1 GRTILMYSRAKV
13 GLPAWNAARQATL
26 YVNLPENIG
35 RYQIESELGKG
46 AMGVVYK
53 AIDPNIG
60 RTVALKTMRL
70 DVHGIE
76 EAEMLKRFKHE
87 AVLAGVMNHANVI
100 TIYDAG
106 DYEGVFYMAMEFMEG
121 KTLQVVLHEQ
131 H

>member
-1 GRTILMYSRAKV
+1 AKV
-13 GLPAWNAARQATL
+13 GLPASNAARQRTL
-26 YVNLPENIG
+26 NVNLPEHIG
-35 RYQIESELGKG
+35 RYQIQSELGKG
-46 AMGVVYK
+46 ARGFVYK
-53 AIDPNIG
+53 AVDPNIG
-60 RTVALKTMRL
+60 RVVALKTMRL

-87 AVLAGVMNHANVI
+87 AVLAGVMNHPNII

-106 DYEGVFYMAMEFMEG
+106 DWEGVFYMAMEFMEG